1 MISLPIESLFFLIKE
16 NKMRKLLIALFCISI
31 LLAGS
36 SDIKV
41 YKLHK
46 NYSMLFDENAILVPA
61 QAKIMFKS
69 PDKVEGATTLK
80 KLYKDGWN
88 LDKVITADRG
98 MDEVYFLMTK
108 KIDETEKELDN

>member
-1 MISLPIESLFFLIKE
+1 MK
-16 NKMRKLLIALFCISI
+16 KLLIALFCISLI
-31 LLAGS
+31 IAGS
-36 SDIKV
+36 SDVKV

-46 NYSMLFDENAILVPA
+46 NYSMLFDEDAILVPA

-108 KIDETEKELDN
+108 KLVETTQNNDD

>member
-1 MISLPIESLFFLIKE
+1 
-16 NKMRKLLIALFCISI
+16 
-31 LLAGS
+31 
-36 SDIKV
+36 
-41 YKLHK
+41 
-46 NYSMLFDENAILVPA
+46 MLFDEDAILVPA

-108 KIDETEKELDN
+108 KLVETTQNNDD

>member
-1 MISLPIESLFFLIKE
+1 MKKLF
-16 NKMRKLLIALFCISI
+16 IALFCISLI
-31 LLAGS
+31 MAGS
-36 SDIKV
+36 NDVKV

-46 NYSMLFDENAILVPA
+46 NYSLLFDENAVIVPA

-80 KLYKDGWN
+80 KLYKDGWS

-108 KIDETEKELDN
+108 KLVETTQNNDD

>member
-1 MISLPIESLFFLIKE
+1 MKLKEIKM
-16 NKMRKLLIALFCISI
+16 KKLLIALFCISLI
-31 LLAGS
+31 IAGS
-36 SDIKV
+36 SDVKV

-46 NYSMLFDENAILVPA
+46 NYSMLFDEDAILVPA

-108 KIDETEKELDN
+108 KLVETTQNNDD